1 MLCSDNC
8 LSPQH
13 RRAWTAV
20 VSRVTKTDVF
30 LILIL
35 TCIAG
40 FFRFHQLDQVPTGLW
55 RDEAANGLEALRV
68 LDGSLSIFYGTREP
82 MFIYLVAISVAF
94 LGRTPLAI
102 RLVSAIVGTAT
113 IPVTYLLVK
122 ELFRSTDQ
130 RARAIASLTSLWLA
144 TSYWHISFSRLGFR
158 GILLPLLASL
168 SFYFLWRG
176 WNQLTRLRD
185 YGSSQRSLTL
195 VWFAL
200 AGLCFGLTMYTY
212 TAARFLL
219 VALVLFLGFVASLGW
234 RKARRRGH
242 GHATT
247 SPPVSPLKAGAVF
260 GLVFLLVF
268 APLGAHFVTHA
279 SSFFAR
285 SGISVF
291 RLAQDEPLGLVLAEN
306 TVRQLG
312 MFGLS
317 ADPNVRHD
325 TAGRPAFDLFT
336 LLFFVVGAA
345 VCIQRWTQLPYLFL
359 LSWFCVMLLPA
370 TLTYPELPHFL
381 RAIGA
386 LPVAYVF
393 PALGVERAWH
403 WAPTKRFPRKLRP
416 ALAALLALC
425 FAVSGLFTYRDY
437 FSPAVEE
444 MELVKAFDPRFVEV
458 ASLMNELDAP
468 DSVWII
474 PLGPNGEQ
482 RMAYFV
488 IDFLYQGQ
496 APHVYIPLDESTAPQ
511 ELSLACQ
518 GRRRAMVLNRTADAV
533 SQPWFDLYADSKGLI
548 PFLLHQQAQ
557 SLERAATDG
566 LEVLVYEL
574 PSNVSFSMPSGFAPL
589 DMAFGEELR
598 LVGIAC
604 ECAAFS
610 APRASVVMRW
620 QVEEQP
626 TTDYTVRVALEDDS
640 GKTVTSMD
648 RVLLSGEGRSTSEWD
663 AGQEEIG
670 YFTLWGLPAETLEGY
685 NMSIA
690 LVAPRDGE
698 RSSVSEERLVSAA
711 LCSQPDTP

>member
-1 MLCSDNC
+1 
-8 LSPQH
+8 
-13 RRAWTAV
+13 
-20 VSRVTKTDVF
+20 
-30 LILIL
+30 
-35 TCIAG
+35 
-40 FFRFHQLDQVPTGLW
+40 VPIGLW

-68 LDGSLSIFYGTREP
+68 LDGQYAIFYGTREP
-82 MFIYLVAISVAF
+82 VFIYLVAISVAF

-102 RLVSAIVGTAT
+102 RLVSAIVGAAT

-122 ELFRSTDQ
+122 ELFRSTDH

-176 WNQLTRLRD
+176 WNQLTRVCD
-185 YGSSQRSLTL
+185 YVSSQRSLTL

-219 VALVLFLGFVASLGW
+219 VALLPFLGCIASLGW

-242 GHATT
+242 GHKAT
-247 SPPVSPLKAGAVF
+247 SPPVSPLRAGVVF

-268 APLGAHFVTHA
+268 APLGAHFISHT

-291 RLAQDEPLGLVLAEN
+291 RLAQDEPLAVVLAGN

-312 MFGLS
+312 MFGLT

-345 VCIQRWTQLPYLFL
+345 VCIRRWTQVQYLFL
-359 LSWFCVMLLPA
+359 LSWFCAMLLPA
-370 TLTYPELPHFL
+370 ILTYPELPHFL

-403 WAPTKRFPRKLRP
+403 WAPARRFPRKLRP
-416 ALAALLALC
+416 ALAALLALY
-425 FAVSGLFTYRDY
+425 FTVSGLFTYRDY
-437 FSPAVEE
+437 FWPAVEE

-496 APHVYIPLDESTAPQ
+496 APHVYIPLDESTAPR
-511 ELSLACQ
+511 ELRLACQ
-518 GRRRAMVLNRTADAV
+518 GRRRAMVLNRTADPV

-548 PFLLHQQAQ
+548 AFLLDQQAQ

-574 PSNVSFSMPSGFAPL
+574 PSNVSFSLPSRFARL
-589 DMAFGEELR
+589 DVAFGEELR
-598 LVGIAC
+598 LAGIAC
-604 ECAAFS
+604 ECAASS
-610 APRASVVMRW
+610 APHASIVMRW
-620 QVEEQP
+620 QAAEQP
-626 TTDYTVRVALEDDS
+626 TTDYNVQVALEDDA

-648 RVLLSGEGRSTSEWD
+648 KVLLSGEGRPTSEWD

-670 YFTLWGLPAETLEGY
+670 YFTLSGLPAETLEGY

-690 LVAPRDGE
+690 VVAPQDGE
-698 RSSVSEERLVSAA
+698 RSSVSEGRLLSAA
-711 LCSQPDTP
+711 LCSQPDTPL